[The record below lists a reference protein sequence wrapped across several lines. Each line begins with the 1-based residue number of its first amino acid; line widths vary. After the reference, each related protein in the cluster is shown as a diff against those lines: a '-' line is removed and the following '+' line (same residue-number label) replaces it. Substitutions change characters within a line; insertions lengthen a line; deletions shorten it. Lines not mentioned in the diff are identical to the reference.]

1 MPFFKRLL
9 IVADIEG
16 SSGCWSYQASAFKT
30 HAWVS
35 ACVEMTLDVQA
46 VVEALFDS
54 GVQEVIVKDFHRTG
68 FNLIPESID
77 SRAKVVSGY
86 KMGPVPGI
94 GDPGTAEAVLYLG
107 LHAASGSD
115 GFLSHTLTSKID
127 QLEVNGNLLPEVAL
141 FSASLAPFGIRPVFF
156 SGCPVACRQAQQII
170 SGIHVHPIDKSGRLE
185 NFDQKQWR
193 RELALAATAS
203 IECSHIEVYDPKGP
217 FKTTMTWR
225 NGGRSA
231 QKLAQIWGFEHQ
243 GEQILLT
250 HNSLAALYRDL
261 IRLCYLTPAVE
272 KILPLALAVSNLRG
286 RAGLAWLRRQIKR
299 NRYQAKK
306 FLRQR

>member
-1 MPFFKRLL
+1 MPLFKRVL

-30 HAWVS
+30 PPWVR
-35 ACVEMTLDVQA
+35 ACVDMSLDVQ
-46 VVEALFDS
+46 VVVKALFDS

-68 FNLIPESID
+68 FNLIPECID

-86 KMGPVPGI
+86 KVGPVPGI
-94 GDPGTAEAVLYLG
+94 GDPGTSEAVLYLG

-115 GFLSHTLTSKID
+115 GFLSHTLTSRIH
-127 QLEVNGNLLPEVAL
+127 QLEVNGNFLPEVAL
-141 FSASLAPFGIRPVFF
+141 FSASLAPFGIQPIFF
-156 SGCPVACRQAQQII
+156 SGCPVACQQAQQII
-170 SGIHVHPIDKSGRLE
+170 SGIHVHPIDKSGIFE
-185 NFDQKQWR
+185 NFDQKRWR
-193 RELALAATAS
+193 RELALAASES
-203 IECSHIEVYDPKGP
+203 IECSHTEVYDPKGP

-231 QKLAQIWGFEHQ
+231 QKLAQAWGFEHQ

-250 HNSLAALYRDL
+250 HNSLRALYRDL

-272 KILPLALAVSNLRG
+272 KVLPFALVLSNLRG
-286 RAGLAWLRRQIKR
+286 RIGLAWLRRQVQR
-299 NRYQAKK
+299 NRYQE
-306 FLRQR
+306 RGCECQR

>member
-1 MPFFKRLL
+1 MPFFKRVL

-30 HAWVS
+30 PAWVS
-35 ACVEMTLDVQA
+35 ACIDMTLDVQS
-46 VVEALFDS
+46 VVKALFDS

-68 FNLIPESID
+68 YNLLPELID

-115 GFLSHTLTSKID
+115 GFLSHTLTSRIH

-141 FSASLAPFGIRPVFF
+141 FTASLAPFDIRPVFF

-170 SGIHVHPIDKSGRLE
+170 SRIHVHPIDKSGLPE
-185 NFDQKQWR
+185 NFDQKGWR
-193 RELALAATAS
+193 RELALAASTS
-203 IECSHIEVYDPKGP
+203 IESSHIEIYDPKGP
-217 FKTTMTWR
+217 FKTELTWR
-225 NGGRSA
+225 NGRRTA
-231 QKLAQIWGFEHQ
+231 QKLAQAWGFEHQ
-243 GEQILLT
+243 GEQIILK
-250 HNSLAALYRDL
+250 HNSFAALYRDL
-261 IRLCYLTPAVE
+261 IRLCYLTPTVE
-272 KILPLALAVSNLRG
+272 KILPLALALSNLRG
-286 RAGLAWLRRQIKR
+286 RAGLAWLRRQVSR
-299 NRYQAKK
+299 NRYQAKN
-306 FLRQR
+306 LARQR